1 MKLLVS
7 ILIINYN
14 NKRLLKRSINSCLN
28 QTYKNFEILIFDD
41 SSSDGSIEILK
52 KINNKKVK
60 VVFNN
65 SKKTG
70 IPALDAKNGYYNLI
84 NCSKGQ
90 IIFLL
95 DSDDYFKKNKVFEVM
110 SFFSK
115 NRNIDLVQDL
125 PILRYNNKKIK
136 KKNLNNFLSF
146 WPYLAP
152 ESCISFRRKFIK
164 NFFEKNKRLENN
176 YKHVWFGFRIGVFAY
191 YICNSLQTINKNLTI
206 YKAIGESKKYR
217 FLSYNWFL
225 RRLMSFNYLYKILGS
240 NKIFRFHIDYILTKI
255 FVNYLKIFK

>member
-136 KKNLNNFLSF
+136 KK
-146 WPYLAP
+146 
-152 ESCISFRRKFIK
+152 I
-164 NFFEKNKRLENN
+164 
-176 YKHVWFGFRIGVFAY
+176 
-191 YICNSLQTINKNLTI
+191 
-206 YKAIGESKKYR
+206 
-217 FLSYNWFL
+217 
-225 RRLMSFNYLYKILGS
+225 
-240 NKIFRFHIDYILTKI
+240 
-255 FVNYLKIFK
+255 